1 MVVAVAVAV
10 GTGVVGVAVGG
21 VAVGGVVVGV
31 GVTVSGGGVGPSQRM
46 FVNRT
51 SAVVPAATGATDC
64 DAAGVASQPVLVFSV
79 TV

>member
-1 MVVAVAVAV
+1 MA
-10 GTGVVGVAVGG
+10 
-21 VAVGGVVVGV
+21 VGV

-51 SAVVPAATGATDC
+51 SAVVPAATESTDC
-64 DAAGVASQPVLVFSV
+64 DAAVVSSQPVLLFSV